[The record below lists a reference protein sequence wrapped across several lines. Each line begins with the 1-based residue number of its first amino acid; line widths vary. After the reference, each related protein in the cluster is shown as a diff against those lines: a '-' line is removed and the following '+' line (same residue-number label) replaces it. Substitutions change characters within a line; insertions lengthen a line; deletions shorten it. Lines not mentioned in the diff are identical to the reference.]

1 MIDIKA
7 IRKNDPEMAD
17 VMELELKRQQEHLEL
32 IASENFVSPA
42 VMAAAGSHLTNK
54 YAEGIPRYRHYGGCE
69 FVDMAEDLARDR
81 AKELFGCEYVNV
93 QPHSGA
99 QANTAVYLA
108 VLKPGDTILGM
119 NLDHGGHLTHG
130 SPANFSGMF
139 FNIVPYGV
147 SEETET
153 IDYDELERLAV
164 ENKPQIIV
172 AGASAYPRTI
182 DFKRF
187 REIADKVGA
196 YLMADIA
203 HIAGLVAAG
212 LHPSP
217 IPYAHFT
224 TTTTHKTLRGP
235 RGGIIMCQKKYA
247 KMINRAV
254 FPGMQGGP
262 LMHIIAAK
270 GVCFKEALTDE
281 FKAYQ
286 KQIIANA
293 KALADSLL
301 AEGMQ
306 LVSGGT
312 DNHLMLLDLRPVG
325 KTGKDVEKQLEAA
338 NITSNK
344 NTVPNDPEN
353 AFTTSGIRLGSP
365 AMTSRGLKEEDFTL
379 IGKLIAKI
387 VKEGDEA
394 VEDVKKQ
401 VLGIC
406 AKYPL
411 YTEDIIR

>member
-1 MIDIKA
+1 
-7 IRKNDPEMAD
+7 
-17 VMELELKRQQEHLEL
+17 
-32 IASENFVSPA
+32 
-42 VMAAAGSHLTNK
+42 
-54 YAEGIPRYRHYGGCE
+54 
-69 FVDMAEDLARDR
+69 
-81 AKELFGCEYVNV
+81 
-93 QPHSGA
+93 
-99 QANTAVYLA
+99 
-108 VLKPGDTILGM
+108 M

-147 SEETET
+147 SEETQT
-153 IDYDELERLAV
+153 IDYDELEKLAV
-164 ENKPQIIV
+164 EHKPKIIV

-217 IPYAHFT
+217 IEYAHFT

-235 RGGIIMCQKKYA
+235 RGGIIMCKKKYA

-270 GVCFKEALTDE
+270 AVCFKEALSDD
-281 FKAYQ
+281 FKKYQ
-286 KQIIANA
+286 QQIMNNT
-293 KALADSLL
+293 KALADTLL
-301 AEGMQ
+301 EEGIS

-312 DNHLMLLDLRPVG
+312 DNHLVLLDLRPQ
-325 KTGKDVEKQLEAA
+325 KLTGKVVEKQLEAA

-365 AMTSRGLKEEDFTL
+365 ALTSRGFKEEDFVL
-379 IGKLIAKI
+379 IGKLIAQI
-387 VKEGDEA
+387 IKEGDSAIES
-394 VEDVKKQ
+394 VKNQ
-401 VLGIC
+401 VLALC
-406 AKYPL
+406 EKYPL
-411 YTEDIIR
+411 YKEDIIR